1 MEVSYSLS
9 DIQSPEVLDIIKTIK
24 AIQKRMKDDDNK
36 KLDSLRLYDKLSYE
50 FNDFFERYT
59 KIFVQVIKCENMR
72 TIASVLYY
80 KDLQLRGLI
89 TEAQI
94 SEKLAATYLTPEM
107 KDLAD
112 KKINEMKNGEFNST
126 G

>member
-24 AIQKRMKDDDNK
+24 AIQQRMKDDDNK